1 MSSLIPFFN
10 RVQNSIVSIEVKG
23 VPDKLWKVLILLVL
37 VFIGAAY
44 ADIKNWCLILLA
56 VLFFIILLLTVGSFL
71 FFMFNNPDY
80 LRSESYQIRKQ
91 AIEKLGD
98 KDGLLPTNVAQ
109 VINVPY
115 SSPNM
120 LINQD
125 EEVQDEK

>member
-1 MSSLIPFFN
+1 MESLNITCSRIYWGSLCRYQKLVSN
-10 RVQNSIVSIEVKG
+10 IVSSF
-23 VPDKLWKVLILLVL
+23 DFYYL
-37 VFIGAAY
+37 AAY
-44 ADIKNWCLILLA
+44 SR
-56 VLFFIILLLTVGSFL
+56 FIP

-120 LINQD
+120 FINQD

>member
-1 MSSLIPFFN
+1 MSSLFPFLN
-10 RVQNSIVSIEVKG
+10 RVHNSIVLIEVKG
-23 VPDKLWKVLILLVL
+23 VPDKLWTVIFLLVIIW
-37 VFIGAAY
+37 VGAAY
-44 ADIKNWCLILLA
+44 AEIKSWCLILLA
-56 VLFFIILLLTVGSFL
+56 VLIVIILLLAVGSHL
-71 FFMFNNPDY
+71 FFMFKEPDY